1 MVHVF
6 LATVVVLSC
15 FWQVPCCFWQVAS
28 CVLQAVSVA
37 GACSRRRPCVCVT
50 LPRKAAS
57 VGGACAPAEGGRT
70 VVVVVQELTFATPSG
85 EPAACVPRPS

>member
-28 CVLQAVSVA
+28 CVLQAGSVA
-37 GACSRRRPCVCVT
+37 GACPRCRPCVCGASSGGT
-50 LPRKAAS
+50 AS